1 MVRTLVLVT
10 SLALTA
16 CTTFDLD
23 DVWSKSGAT
32 TQVATRD
39 DWECRREAYDKV
51 YLSLDMYVGGVTDAV
66 RGVLDDMRSD
76 KTYGDCMT
84 SRGYAKTAG

>member
-39 DWECRREAYDKV
+39 DWECRREAYEKI
-51 YLSLDMYVGGVTDAV
+51 YPSPDMYVGGVMDAV
-66 RGVLDDMRSD
+66 RVVLDDARSD
-76 KTYGDCMT
+76 KTYAECMKG
-84 SRGYAKTAG
+84 RGYSKTAG

>member
-1 MVRTLVLVT
+1 MVRTLVLAT

-32 TQVATRD
+32 THQTTHD
-39 DWECRREAYDKV
+39 DWECRREAYDRI
-51 YLSLDMYVGGVTDAV
+51 YPSPDMYVGGVTDAV
-66 RGVLDDMRSD
+66 RVVLDDQRSD
-76 KTYGDCMT
+76 TSFADCMKA
-84 SRGYAKTAG
+84 RGYAKTAG